1 MEIDMRITRDLLLK
15 LAQDFT
21 QKRLVP
27 DRNVTA
33 AFLVGSLRPEDAPL
47 PPVLDIDLL
56 VIYNGEPPRPRE
68 IVKLS
73 NEIHLDVMYENGRD
87 YAQPRELRGAPWRG
101 WMMWDPHL
109 LHQKGR
115 FFEYTQSIVRAQ
127 FDDPENVLKRCRAFS
142 IPAREAWNE
151 MIFDPQAASPLKI
164 LTAAGNAANALAALA
179 GPPLPERSLL
189 SGFAARAQKLGQ
201 PELTGK
207 LLQVITASLD
217 VNLIRHSLP
226 QWEACFLSAAQSP
239 LDVRIHPARLGY
251 YKAAIEAQLTGEMP
265 AAAFWPLLHTWS
277 LSAQSGM
284 TPPEGEAAWQGL
296 LAQIG
301 LDSARTEERIES
313 LDAFLDMVEET
324 FERVSVESG
333 LG

>member
-1 MEIDMRITRDLLLK
+1 MRITRDTLLK

-21 QKRLVP
+21 QKRLAP

-73 NEIHLDVMYENGRD
+73 NEIHLDVTYENAKD
-87 YAQPRELRGAPWRG
+87 YAQPRELRGDPWRG
-101 WMMWDPHL
+101 WAMWDPHL

-127 FDDPENVLKRCRAFS
+127 FDDPENVLKRCRAFAA
-142 IPAREAWNE
+142 PAREAWNE

-164 LTAAGNAANALAALA
+164 LTAAANAANALATLA
-179 GPPLPERSLL
+179 GPPLPERSLF
-189 SGFAARAQKLGQ
+189 SGFPARAQAVGL
-201 PELTGK
+201 PEMTGK
-207 LLQVITASLD
+207 LLSIITTSLD
-217 VNLIRHSLP
+217 VNLIRNALP
-226 QWEACFLSAAQSP
+226 QWEACFLAAAQAP
-239 LDVRIHPARLGY
+239 LDLRIHPARLGY
-251 YKAAIEAQLTGEMP
+251 YKAAIEAQLQGEMP
-265 AAAFWPLLHTWS
+265 AAAFWPLLYIWA
-277 LSAQSGM
+277 LSIQGGM
-284 TPPEGEAAWQGL
+284 TPPEGETAWQGFL
-296 LAQIG
+296 GQVG
-301 LDSARTEERIES
+301 LDSAGAGERLEA
-313 LDAFLDMVEET
+313 LDSFLDTLEET
-324 FERVSVESG
+324 LERVAAQSG

>member
-1 MEIDMRITRDLLLK
+1 MRITHDILLK
-15 LAQDFT
+15 QAKDFT
-21 QKRLVP
+21 DKRLVP

-33 AFLVGSLRPEDAPL
+33 VFLVGSVRPEEAVL

-56 VIYNGEPPRPRE
+56 VIYNLEPPRTRE

-73 NEIHLDVMYENGRD
+73 NEIHLDVTYENAKA
-87 YAQPRELRGAPWRG
+87 YAQPRELRGDPWRG
-101 WMMWDPHL
+101 WAMWDPQL

-127 FDDPENVLKRCRAFS
+127 FDDPENLLKRCRAFS
-142 IPAREAWNE
+142 VPAREAWNE

-164 LTAAGNAANALAALA
+164 LSAAGNAANALATLS

-189 SGFAARAQKLGQ
+189 SGFPARAEALEL
-201 PELTGK
+201 PEMTGK

-217 VNLIRHSLP
+217 VNLVREALP
-226 QWEACFLSAAQSP
+226 QWEACFLTAAQAP
-239 LDVRIHPARLGY
+239 LDLRIHPTRLGY
-251 YKAAIEAQLTGEMP
+251 YKAAIETQLDGKMP
-265 AAAFWPLLHTWS
+265 AAAFWPLLYTWA
-277 LSAQSGM
+277 LSIQGGM
-284 TPPEGEAAWQGL
+284 TPPEGEAAWQGF
-296 LAQIG
+296 LAKTG
-301 LDSARTEERIES
+301 LDSARTGDRLEA
-313 LDAFLDMVEET
+313 LDSFLDTVEET

>member
-1 MEIDMRITRDLLLK
+1 MRITRDTLLK

-33 AFLVGSLRPEDAPL
+33 VFLVGSIRPEDAPL

-56 VIYNGEPPRPRE
+56 VIYNGEPPRARE

-73 NEIHLDVMYENGRD
+73 NEIHLDVTYENARD
-87 YAQPRELRGAPWRG
+87 YAQPRELRGDPWRG
-101 WMMWDPHL
+101 WQMWDPHL

-142 IPAREAWNE
+142 VPAREAWNE

-164 LTAAGNAANALAALA
+164 LTAAGNAANALATLS

-189 SGFAARAQKLGQ
+189 SGFPARAEALGL
-201 PELTGK
+201 PEMTGK

-217 VNLIRHSLP
+217 VNLVREALP
-226 QWEACFLSAAQSP
+226 QWEACFLTAAQAP
-239 LDVRIHPARLGY
+239 LDLRIQPARLGY
-251 YKAAIEAQLTGEMP
+251 YKAAIETQLESEMP
-265 AAAFWPLLHTWS
+265 AAAFWPLLYTWA
-277 LSAQSGM
+277 LSIQGGM
-284 TPPEGEAAWQGL
+284 TPPEGESAWQKV
-296 LAQIG
+296 LAQTG
-301 LDSARTEERIES
+301 LDSSGAGDRLEA
-313 LDAFLDMVEET
+313 LDSFIDAIEET
-324 FERVSVESG
+324 FERISVESG
-333 LG
+333 LR

>member
-1 MEIDMRITRDLLLK
+1 MRITRDTLLK

-21 QKRLVP
+21 QKRLAP

-56 VIYNGEPPRPRE
+56 VIYNGEPPRTRE

-73 NEIHLDVMYENGRD
+73 NEIHLDVAYENAKD
-87 YAQPRELRGAPWRG
+87 YAQPRELRGDPWRG
-101 WMMWDPHL
+101 WAMWDPHL

-142 IPAREAWNE
+142 DPAREAWNE

-164 LTAAGNAANALAALA
+164 LTAAANAANALATLA
-179 GPPLPERSLL
+179 GPPLPERSLF
-189 SGFAARAQKLGQ
+189 SGFPARAQAVGL
-201 PELTGK
+201 PEMTGK
-207 LLQVITASLD
+207 LLSIITTSLD
-217 VNLIRHSLP
+217 VNLVRNALP
-226 QWEACFLSAAQSP
+226 QWEACFLAAAQAP
-239 LDVRIHPARLGY
+239 LDLRIHPARLGY
-251 YKAAIEAQLTGEMP
+251 YKAAIEAQLQGEMP
-265 AAAFWPLLHTWS
+265 AAAFWPLLYTWA
-277 LSAQSGM
+277 LSIHGGM
-284 TPPEGEAAWQGL
+284 TPPEGETAWQGFL
-296 LAQIG
+296 GQVG
-301 LDSARTEERIES
+301 LDSAGAGERIEA
-313 LDAFLDMVEET
+313 LDSFLDTLEET
-324 FERVSVESG
+324 LERVAAQSG

>member
-1 MEIDMRITRDLLLK
+1 MRITRDTLLK
-15 LAQDFT
+15 LAHDFT
-21 QKRLVP
+21 EKRLVP

-33 AFLVGSLRPEDAPL
+33 VFLVGSLRPEDAPL

-56 VIYNGEPPRPRE
+56 VIYNGEPPRTRE

-73 NEIHLDVMYENGRD
+73 NEIHLDVTYENAKD
-87 YAQPRELRGAPWRG
+87 YAQPRELRGDPWRG
-101 WMMWDPHL
+101 WMMWDPLL

-127 FDDPENVLKRCRAFS
+127 FDDPENLLKRCRAFS
-142 IPAREAWNE
+142 VPAREAWNE
-151 MIFDPQAASPLKI
+151 MIFSPESATPNKI
-164 LTAAGNAANALAALA
+164 LSAAGNAANALATLS

-189 SGFAARAQKLGQ
+189 SGFPARAEALGM

-217 VNLIRHSLP
+217 VNLIRDALP
-226 QWEACFLSAAQSP
+226 QWEACFLAAAQAP
-239 LDVRIHPARLGY
+239 LDLRIHPARLGY
-251 YKAAIEAQLTGEMP
+251 YKTAIETQLAGSLP
-265 AAAFWPLLHTWS
+265 AAAFWPLLHTWA
-277 LSAQSGM
+277 LSIQGGM
-284 TPPEGEAAWQGL
+284 TPPEGEAAWQGF
-296 LAQIG
+296 LANIG
-301 LDSARTEERIES
+301 LDSAGTGDRLEA
-313 LDAFLDMVEET
+313 LDSFIDSVEET

>member
-1 MEIDMRITRDLLLK
+1 MRITRDILLK
-15 LAQDFT
+15 QAKDFT
-21 QKRLVP
+21 DKRLVP

-33 AFLVGSLRPEDAPL
+33 VFLVGSIRPEDAPL

-73 NEIHLDVMYENGRD
+73 NEIHLDVAYENARD
-87 YAQPRELRGAPWRG
+87 YAQPRELRGDPWHG

-127 FDDPENVLKRCRAFS
+127 FDEPENIIKRCRAFS
-142 IPAREAWNE
+142 VPAREAWNE

-164 LTAAGNAANALAALA
+164 LTAAGNAANALATLS

-189 SGFAARAQKLGQ
+189 SGFPARAGATGK
-201 PELTGK
+201 PELTAQ
-207 LLQVITASLD
+207 LLRVITANPD
-217 VNLIRHSLP
+217 ENLIRHSLP
-226 QWEACFLSAAQSP
+226 QWETCFLSAAHAP
-239 LDVRIHPARLGY
+239 LDLRIHPARLGY

-265 AAAFWPLLHTWS
+265 AAAFWPLLYTWA
-277 LSAQSGM
+277 LSAQSGLL
-284 TPPEGEAAWQGL
+284 PPESQSAWQEV
-296 LAQIG
+296 LAQTG
-301 LDSARTEERIES
+301 LDSSGTGDRLEALDS
-313 LDAFLDMVEET
+313 FLDAIEET
-324 FERVSVESG
+324 FERISVESG